1 MPCAKAVREAKINM
15 MRLCL
20 QELACKIVGGK
31 YNQSSKIPLY
41 TGSDNPALHSS
52 GSLWLPN
59 IAHLKICSLL

>member
-1 MPCAKAVREAKINM
+1 MPRARAVGEAKINM

-41 TGSDNPALHSS
+41 TG
-52 GSLWLPN
+52 
-59 IAHLKICSLL
+59 